1 LSSDEELVKQC
12 IKNNREAQKMLFEK
26 YASKM
31 MGICLRYTASHEDAK
46 DILQDGFVKV
56 FTQLEKFEFKSSLQT
71 WMSRVFTNLAINRV
85 TRGESKYS
93 YVDID
98 EQVGLAYEETDE
110 DLGKWGGLTPQ
121 QVMVYVKQLPEIY
134 RLVLNMYAVDG
145 FSHQE
150 IADKLG
156 ISVGSSKSR
165 LSRARVI
172 LKENIRKDS
181 E

>member
-1 LSSDEELVKQC
+1 MSSDEELVKLC
-12 IKNNREAQKMLFEK
+12 IDNNREAQKMLFER

-31 MGICLRYTASHEDAK
+31 MSICLRYTSSHEDAK

-56 FTQLEKFEFKSSLQT
+56 FAQLEKFEFKSTLQT
-71 WMSRVFTNLAINRV
+71 WMSRVFTNLAINKV

-93 YVDID
+93 YVSIED
-98 EQVGLAYEETDE
+98 EVNLAYEETTE
-110 DLGKWGGLTPQ
+110 DLGKWGGLTPEI
-121 QVMVYVKQLPEIY
+121 VMTYVRALPEIY
-134 RLVLNMYAVDG
+134 RVVLNMYAVDG
-145 FSHQE
+145 FSHQQ
-150 IADKLG
+150 IADTLD

-172 LKENIRKDS
+172 LKENIKKDS

>member
-1 LSSDEELVKQC
+1 MYLQILPLTESLEGNQSIPMLTST
-12 IKNNREAQKMLFEK
+12 NRL
-26 YASKM
+26 
-31 MGICLRYTASHEDAK
+31 
-46 DILQDGFVKV
+46 
-56 FTQLEKFEFKSSLQT
+56 
-71 WMSRVFTNLAINRV
+71 
-85 TRGESKYS
+85 
-93 YVDID
+93 
-98 EQVGLAYEETDE
+98 GLLTKKPDE